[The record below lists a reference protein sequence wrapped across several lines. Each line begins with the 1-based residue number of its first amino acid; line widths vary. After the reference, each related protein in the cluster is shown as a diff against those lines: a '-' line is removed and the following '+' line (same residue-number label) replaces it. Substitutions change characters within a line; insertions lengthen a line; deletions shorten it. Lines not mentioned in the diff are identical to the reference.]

1 MALAHVTFIRYYQY
15 EIEVDDDLYEDNP
28 CEAEEKAIKEAEEE
42 FCRLQRRPIADLTY
56 DEAEVEFE

>member
-15 EIEVDDDLYEDNP
+15 EVEVDDDLYEDAP
-28 CEAEEKAIKEAEEE
+28 WEAEEKAIEEAEKE
-42 FCRLQRRPIADLTY
+42 FHKLQLQPIADTTY